1 VGAQFPDRL
10 RAGFS
15 APAPNSIRSL
25 PEADLLPA
33 SDVVL
38 SDVGQFVAD
47 PHVVLLRRPIN
58 TGVVAHLYF
67 SSVRIT
73 RQRPDLEVPLRT
85 LIDGPSTRGYVLL
98 PLAAAH
104 HRPRDWSAFGPAPG
118 EQSWPSPGGGR
129 GNNRTPH
136 EQSRER
142 GVSCV
147 PMTARRAGSGP
158 IVSSSGPARPAP
170 ATAGCRSHRRIA
182 ARYVPDAVC

>member
-1 VGAQFPDRL
+1 MGAQFPDRL

-33 SDVVL
+33 ADVVL

-58 TGVVAHLYF
+58 TGVAAHLYF

-73 RQRPDLEVPLRT
+73 RQRPDQEVPLRT

-104 HRPRDWSAFGPAPG
+104 HRPRDWSALALHRASSLGPLPAAV
-118 EQSWPSPGGGR
+118 EVTTGR
-129 GNNRTPH
+129 
-136 EQSRER
+136 S
-142 GVSCV
+142 
-147 PMTARRAGSGP
+147 M
-158 IVSSSGPARPAP
+158 SSPAREE
-170 ATAGCRSHRRIA
+170 CRACR
-182 ARYVPDAVC
+182 